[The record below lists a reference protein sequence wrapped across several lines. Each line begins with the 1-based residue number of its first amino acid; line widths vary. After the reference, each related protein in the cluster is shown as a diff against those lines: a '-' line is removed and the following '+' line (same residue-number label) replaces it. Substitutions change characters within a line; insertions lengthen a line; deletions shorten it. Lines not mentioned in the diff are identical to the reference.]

1 MAVSEVIEQRR
12 EKYGMPIAEL
22 ARRTG
27 IDYQQLWMSLCGKR
41 GITAGELVAICRVLG
56 LSLED
61 FGGESDD

>member
-12 EKYGMPIAEL
+12 EEYGMPIAEL

-27 IDYQQLWMSLCGKR
+27 IDYQQLWMSLGGKR